1 MKKVLIVS
9 VLLAIACSAMAQMP
23 AFRTGKFNKS
33 MNYIES
39 GEARVV
45 SYEGNEV
52 VMATNSTISVL
63 GMKAANSIQALVTD
77 TNLNVLRQVNISG
90 TGYLDDVVYAN
101 KVDGSLYILIR
112 NRVFHNYRRVE
123 VDLKSMTVIKVEDII
138 INHATDSK
146 RPIVAVNNSDR
157 IGDKNTAQV
166 SWYAKSDNND
176 YYGIVSIRINTVTNE
191 TAQQQF
197 LLDNKFQP
205 LWTKQYDVR
214 TIDDLTVDNNGV
226 MYTLGTIYNT
236 DKQKTLVCMSQ
247 LDVDNEQTIEQEYA
261 EGMIAHLKIVN
272 VQNGRVVAAGPAIH
286 EITPNKRTFDKLL
299 AVSINTRDRSMK
311 TATYDLSIEDMCVFN
326 NSDFIPTRKAVYPE
340 FIQMTHSVST
350 DNGGLALF
358 QKSWDIFHYG
368 GSSPDYHERCIC
380 GTVMMSI
387 DSLGNIG
394 WTKNFRSNYFE
405 KTSFG
410 EDPTYVSDLMLM
422 HVGGNIYFMQQEING
437 AKTVYPD
444 TKFLNKLFNFSM
456 HNLGVYCIA
465 PDGQVTKTLVK
476 GGEAGSITG
485 PFFRISGNRYFTLF
499 ASRKKSAP
507 VYVNF

>member
-45 SYEGNEV
+45 SCEGNEV

-63 GMKAANSIQALVTD
+63 GMKAANGIQALVTD
-77 TNLNVLRQVNISG
+77 TNLNVLRQVNIPG

-101 KVDGSLYILIR
+101 KVDGNLYILIR

-123 VDLKSMTVIKVEDII
+123 VDIKSMTVAKVEDIV

-146 RPIVAVNNSDR
+146 RPAVAINNSDR
-157 IGDKNTAQV
+157 IGDKNTTQV

-176 YYGIVSIRINTVTNE
+176 YYGIVSVRINTVTNE
-191 TAQQQF
+191 TSQQQF
-197 LLDNKFQP
+197 LLDNKFHP

-214 TIDDLTVDNNGV
+214 TLDDLKIDNNGV
-226 MYTLGTIYNT
+226 MYTLGTTYNT

-261 EGMIAHLKIVN
+261 EGMIANLKFVN
-272 VQNGRVVAAGPAIH
+272 VQNGRVVAAGPVIH
-286 EITPNKRTFDKLL
+286 EITSNKRTYDKLL
-299 AVSINTRDRSMK
+299 AVAINTRDRSMK

-326 NSDFIPTRKAVYPE
+326 NSDFYPTRKADYPE
-340 FIQMTHSVST
+340 FIQMTQSLST
-350 DNGGLALF
+350 NNGGLALF
-358 QKSWDIFHYG
+358 QKSWFVWHYG
-368 GSSPDYHERCIC
+368 GSSPDSYDHCIS
-380 GTVMMSI
+380 GTLMMAV

-405 KTSFG
+405 RTSFN
-410 EDPTYVSDLMLM
+410 EDPTCVSDLMLM
-422 HVGGNIYFMQQEING
+422 QVGGNIYFMQQEING

-444 TKFLNKLFNFSM
+444 TKFLNRLFNFSK
-456 HNLGVYCIA
+456 HLLGVYCIA